1 MSILASVPQS
11 TQKRT
16 RKNGKKNQPIPTSS
30 PFSTLSLSYGMLQH
44 VHPFSARLYVVFS
57 WFIGEELLVNDCSAL
72 TRERYPVVLLL
83 SELLGE
89 SPVPSIPQGG
99 LDRCLGFSLYVIFVN
114 GK

>member
-1 MSILASVPQS
+1 MSILASVPQLLKKGQEK
-11 TQKRT
+11 TAKRINRYQLLHPFLPSHSLMVCYSMFT
-16 RKNGKKNQPIPTSS
+16 LFQPAFTSS
-30 PFSTLSLSYGMLQH
+30 
-44 VHPFSARLYVVFS
+44 S